1 MIAFKKIAAP
11 YWVVAS
17 YPIIGLVGLLFN
29 SGKVGALLGTALG
42 GFSTYD
48 PIILCIVLG
57 AGALWRGRLST
68 LAIFLMAA
76 NLIYRPFIYH
86 EIYGSYFSNSFSL
99 LATTYGALVVGFAA
113 RSAVLIGRTLMKP
126 EKQA

>member
-1 MIAFKKIAAP
+1 MLKKIPVP
-11 YWVVAS
+11 YLVVAS
-17 YPIIGLVGLLFN
+17 YPVIGLISVLFN
-29 SGKVGALLGTALG
+29 SGKMASFLGAALG

-48 PIILCIVLG
+48 PIILCTVLG
-57 AGALWRGRLST
+57 AGALWRGRLLT

-99 LATTYGALVVGFAA
+99 IATTYGALVVGFAA
-113 RSAVLIGRTLMKP
+113 RSVVLIGRTLMKP

>member
-1 MIAFKKIAAP
+1 MIAFKKLPAP

-17 YPIIGLVGLLFN
+17 YPIIGLIALLFN
-29 SGKVGALLGTALG
+29 SGKMGAFLGAALG

-48 PIILCIVLG
+48 PIILCTVIG
-57 AGALWRGRLST
+57 AGLLWKGRLLT
-68 LAIFLMAA
+68 LAVFLMAA

-86 EIYGSYFSNSFSL
+86 EIYGSYFSNSLSL
-99 LATTYGALVVGFAA
+99 IATTYGALVVGFAA
-113 RSAVLIGRTLMKP
+113 RAVILIGHTLTKP